1 MKSYADVITYERK
14 GFLYLNDNG
23 SKRGWG
29 KKGRSGLLAKFEDK
43 PKLSPEQFL
52 GLSSYKDN
60 LNPSVNYGKEANI
73 NDQIAAFGDT
83 QATLRCQDFI
93 DMGWLNPTKV

>member
-73 NDQIAAFGDT
+73 NDQIAAFGDDSGH
-83 QATLRCQDFI
+83 A
-93 DMGWLNPTKV
+93 